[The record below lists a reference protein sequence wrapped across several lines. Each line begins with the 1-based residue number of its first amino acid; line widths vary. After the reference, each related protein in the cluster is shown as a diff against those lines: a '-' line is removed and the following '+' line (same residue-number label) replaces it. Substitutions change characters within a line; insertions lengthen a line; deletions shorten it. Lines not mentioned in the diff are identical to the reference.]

1 MSDSSAGIRIR
12 WDDDG
17 NNGEGKLALGGWSW
31 GGGDGSSV
39 TAGEAEEQW
48 PEGGA
53 DINDGYKFQQLFD
66 VCLNFQNKDLGSVLP
81 VKPSIRQPFSELRIT
96 VRWVFPDGDGSFIG
110 IHKM

>member
-1 MSDSSAGIRIR
+1 M
-12 WDDDG
+12 
-17 NNGEGKLALGGWSW
+17 
-31 GGGDGSSV
+31 

-96 VRWVFPDGDGSFIG
+96 VRGCSLTVTDHLSEYT
-110 IHKM
+110 KCSLLL